1 MVGRW
6 TRILRHELQ
15 RLRPAHQ
22 LFTPAILADIEAEIG
37 LAERGHSGEIRFVIE
52 THLSIEA
59 LWHGLTPRAR
69 ALQVFSALG
78 VWDTAANN
86 GVLIYLLLADRSIE
100 IVADRGIA
108 ARVPQSEWEA
118 VCRQIETQY
127 AAGRYGEASCAAVRA
142 VGRHLADH
150 FPAEGTGANE
160 LPNQPVLL

>member
-6 TRILRHELQ
+6 RRILRHQWQ
-15 RLRPAHQ
+15 RLRPAHR

-37 LAERGHSGEIRFVIE
+37 VAERGHSGEIRFVIE
-52 THLSIEA
+52 THLSVEA

-69 ALQVFSALG
+69 ALQVFAALG

-108 ARVPQSEWEA
+108 ARVPQSEWDG
-118 VCRQIETQY
+118 VCRQIETQF

-150 FPAEGTGANE
+150 FPAQAGGANE

>member
-6 TRILRHELQ
+6 SRILRHQLQ
-15 RLRPAHQ
+15 RLRPAQ
-22 LFTPAILADIEAEIG
+22 RLLTAAMLADIEAEIG

-86 GVLIYLLLADRSIE
+86 GVLIYLLLADRSVE

-150 FPAEGTGANE
+150 FPAEGTGVNE

>member
-1 MVGRW
+1 MVSRW
-6 TRILRHELQ
+6 TRILRHQLQ
-15 RLRPAHQ
+15 RLHPAHR
-22 LFTPAILADIEAEIG
+22 LLTPAMLADIEAEIG
-37 LAERGHSGEIRFVIE
+37 VAERGHSGEIRFVIE
-52 THLSIEA
+52 THLSLEA

-86 GVLIYLLLADRSIE
+86 GVLIYLLLADRSVE
-100 IVADRGIA
+100 IIADRGIA
-108 ARVPQSEWEA
+108 ARVPESEWAA

-127 AAGRYGEASCAAVRA
+127 ASGRYGEASCAAVRA

-150 FPAEGTGANE
+150 FPVEGSGTNE